1 MRRQSR
7 SITDKLTVSVIKD
20 TVLFLQINSK
30 TELFM
35 LCKRKK
41 ERRGG
46 VPCKI
51 YVEKTGFVSDVR
63 WLSFCLHVHA
73 ASYVLNA
80 PAQPAE
86 PVSPPSV

>member
-1 MRRQSR
+1 M
-7 SITDKLTVSVIKD
+7 SVIKD

-51 YVEKTGFVSDVR
+51 YVEKNGLCVR
-63 WLSFCLHVHA
+63 RKM
-73 ASYVLNA
+73 
-80 PAQPAE
+80 AQLLLAR
-86 PVSPPSV
+86 SRCIIRFKRSCSAC